1 MIPIVGLTLSIDSL
15 KPVRKGFSIAWYL
28 SIASAVR
35 VKLGTTQRISNI
47 VTPVNVLQRKLPI
60 SPLRLFL
67 PPPNLPVNR
76 PQEKAQTITNVQVN
90 KKLVVECIERVET
103 TMWITRI
110 FPTTP
115 TRINGIEKTAE
126 MTSDTWKTHHVRWF
140 TRVSGSEDDWFAA
153 FTRR

>member
-1 MIPIVGLTLSIDSL
+1 MRIVQGPTQVLESLSRLRNIKSGRKNKMLENQMIPIVGLTLSIDSL

-103 TMWITRI
+103 TM
-110 FPTTP
+110 
-115 TRINGIEKTAE
+115 
-126 MTSDTWKTHHVRWF
+126 
-140 TRVSGSEDDWFAA
+140 
-153 FTRR
+153 